1 MYQHR
6 GTQNDR
12 IALICADCNTFFSS
26 IELRIYS
33 NFRWEEYKKMRA
45 RETEAIA
52 LLIRMCK
59 WMTWIVCSSFAIL
72 HWNSFRTLYCLI
84 RQLYNVYRLQANF
97 PFVEW
102 VTFAYFLDEFSF
114 YTYHTYSC
122 FQMMKQKIGLCKYL
136 YLRLCSNN
144 ETKLK
149 KECSSKFHL
158 RFSINSW
165 KVTIV
170 CFFIPYLFIAPMQG
184 ANCDQNA
191 YMYVSLRGKK
201 CQN

>member
-1 MYQHR
+1 MHQHR

-12 IALICADCNTFFSS
+12 IAPICADCNTFFFS

-52 LLIRMCK
+52 LCSILIRMCK

-102 VTFAYFLDEFSF
+102 VTFAYFFWWILILYIRYVTYRTCI
-114 YTYHTYSC
+114 YTYSY
-122 FQMMKQKIGLCKYL
+122 FQMMKRKIGLCKYL

-144 ETKLK
+144 KTKLN
-149 KECSSKFHL
+149 L
-158 RFSINSW
+158 
-165 KVTIV
+165 
-170 CFFIPYLFIAPMQG
+170 
-184 ANCDQNA
+184 
-191 YMYVSLRGKK
+191 
-201 CQN
+201 